1 MSVSFNTI
9 PSSGILVPLF
19 YAEMDNS
26 QANTTTSTQPTVIF
40 GYALK
45 DSTMPT
51 NELTLVSSV
60 SALRQQAG
68 AGSQLARMAA
78 AYRNI
83 DTTGELWAIAVPEP
97 DGTAAGGSI
106 VIGGQV
112 IAAGVISLYIGKT
125 RIQTAVAVADTPANI
140 ATNMIAAINAVTDL
154 PVTAA
159 ADDSDEA
166 GATLTLTAKNVGLCG
181 NEIPLCVNYYG
192 SASGEALPN
201 GVTVTITAMSGGAGA
216 PDFDAAITSL
226 GDEDC
231 DFIGFPFNDSAS
243 LDAIGLAMNDSSG
256 RWAPGRQ
263 SYGHVY
269 SAKIDTLADLQS
281 FGVTRNDQ
289 HVSIDGVEPAT
300 QTCADEWAAMFTARN
315 AVFIRADPARP
326 TQTGQLNGALPAPV
340 GKRFQKTQRNTLLN
354 SGIATCYAQGSN
366 AYIERAVTTYQKN
379 SYGEADNSYL
389 DSETLHT
396 SAYVLRALETCV
408 TSKYGRSKL
417 ANDGTRY
424 GSGQSIVTPSVI
436 KAEMCAQYQI
446 MEEAG
451 IVENFDLFKKYLV
464 VERDANDPNRVNVLF
479 PPDYINQL
487 RVFALV
493 NQFRLQYQEAA

>member
-51 NELTLVSSV
+51 SELTLVSSV

-97 DGTAAGGSI
+97 DGTAAMGSI

-112 IAAGVISLYIGKT
+112 ISAGVIALYIGKT
-125 RIQTAVAVADTPANI
+125 RVQTAVAVGDEPTKI
-140 ATNMIAAINAVTDL
+140 ATNMVTAINALVDL
-154 PVTAA
+154 PLTAA
-159 ADDSDEA
+159 IGDSS
-166 GATLTLTAKNVGLCG
+166 ATSVTLTAKHPGLCG
-181 NEIPLCVNYYG
+181 NEIPLCLNYYG
-192 SASGEALPN
+192 SASGEILPN

-269 SAKIDTLADLQS
+269 SAKLGDLATLQA
-281 FGVTRNDQ
+281 FGTTRNDQ
-289 HVSIDGVEPAT
+289 HVTINGIELVT
-300 QTCADEWAAMFTARN
+300 QTCADEWAAAETARN

-326 TQTGQLNGALPAPV
+326 TQTGQLDGCLPAPA

-354 SGIATCYAQGSN
+354 SGIATSYAQGSN
-366 AYIERAVTTYQKN
+366 AFIERAVTTYQKN
-379 SYGEADNSYL
+379 KYGEKDNSYL

-408 TSKYGRSKL
+408 TSKYGRHKL

-424 GSGQSIVTPSVI
+424 GPGQAIVTPSVI
-436 KAEMCAQYQI
+436 KAEMCAQNQI

-451 IVENFDLFKKYLV
+451 IVENFELFKKYLV
-464 VERDANDPNRVNVLF
+464 VERDANDPNRVNALF
-479 PPDYINQL
+479 PPDYVNQL

-493 NQFRLQYQEAA
+493 NQFRQQYQEAA

>member
-1 MSVSFNTI
+1 MTVSFNTI
-9 PSSGILVPLF
+9 PSSGVLVPLF

-26 QANTTTSTQPTVIF
+26 QANTAQSVQPTILF
-40 GYALK
+40 GCALP
-45 DSTMPT
+45 DSDIPL
-51 NELTLVSSV
+51 NELMLVSSV
-60 SALRQQAG
+60 GDLRMQAG

-78 AYRNI
+78 AYRNV
-83 DTTGELWAIAVPEP
+83 DMSGQLWAIAIPEP
-97 DGTAAGGSI
+97 EGTTAAGTI
-106 VIGGQV
+106 KIGGNA
-112 IAAGVISLYIGKT
+112 ISAGVISLYIGKP
-125 RIQTAVAVADTPANI
+125 RVQVAVALNDQATNI
-140 ATNMIAAINAVTDL
+140 AGNLVAAINSNADL

-159 ADDSDEA
+159 IGDSD
-166 GATLTLTAKNVGLCG
+166 GASVTLTAKNKGLCG
-181 NEIPLCVNYYG
+181 NEIPLSLNYYG
-192 SASGEALPN
+192 CAGGEVLPA
-201 GVTVTITAMSGGAGA
+201 GVTVTISAMSGGAGA
-216 PDFDAAITSL
+216 PVFDDAVAVL
-226 GDEDC
+226 GDEDG
-231 DFIGFPFNDSAS
+231 DFIAFPFNDSAS
-243 LDAIGLAMNDSSG
+243 LDAIGLAMNDSTG

-269 SAKIDTLADLQS
+269 SAKMGNLASLQA
-281 FGVTRNDQ
+281 FGTTRNDQ
-289 HVSIDGVEPAT
+289 HVTIDGMEAET
-300 QTCADEWAAMFTARN
+300 QTCADEWAAVFTARN

-326 TQTGQLNGALPAPV
+326 TQTGQLDGVLPAKT

-366 AYIERAVTTYQKN
+366 AFIERAVTTYQKN
-379 SYGEADNSYL
+379 KYGETDNSYL

-408 TSKYGRSKL
+408 TSKYGRHKL
-417 ANDGTRY
+417 ASDGTRF
-424 GSGQSIVTPSVI
+424 GPGQAIVTPSVI

-464 VERDANDPNRVNVLF
+464 VERSATDPNRVNVLF

>member
-1 MSVSFNTI
+1 MTVSFNTI

-26 QANTTTSTQPTVIF
+26 QANTATSSQPTVIF
-40 GYALK
+40 GHALT
-45 DSTMPT
+45 DSTMT
-51 NELTLVSSV
+51 LNELTLVSSV
-60 SALRQQAG
+60 SELRKQAG

-78 AYRNI
+78 AYRGV
-83 DTTGELWAIAVPEP
+83 DLGGPLWAIAIPEP
-97 DGTAAGGSI
+97 AGTAATGTA
-106 VIGGQV
+106 VIAGQV
-112 IAAGVISLYIGKT
+112 ISAGVISLYIGKT
-125 RIQTAVAVADTPANI
+125 RVQTVVKVGDATTKI
-140 ATNMIAAINAVTDL
+140 ATSLAAAVNAVSDL
-154 PVTAA
+154 PVKATA
-159 ADDSDEA
+159 EA
-166 GATLTLTAKNVGLCG
+166 STVTLTAKHAGLCG
-181 NEIPLCVNYYG
+181 NEIPLAVNYYG
-192 SASGEALPN
+192 SAGGESLPD
-201 GVTVTITAMSGGAGA
+201 GVTVTLTTMTGGAGA
-216 PDFDAAITSL
+216 PTFDSAFGSL

-231 DFIGFPFNDSAS
+231 DFIAWPYNDAAS
-243 LDAIGLAMNDSSG
+243 LDAVGLEMNDSTG

-269 SAKIDTLADLQS
+269 SAKLGELAALQA
-281 FGVTRNDQ
+281 FGTTRNDQ
-289 HVSIDGVEPAT
+289 HVTIDGIEPAS
-300 QTCADEWAAMFTARN
+300 QTCADEWAAVYTARN

-326 TQTGQLNGALPAPV
+326 TQTGQLNGVLPAPV
-340 GKRFQKTQRNTLLN
+340 GKRFLKTQRNTLLN
-354 SGIATCYAQGSN
+354 SGIATSYAQGSN
-366 AYIERAVTTYQKN
+366 AFIERAVTTYQKN
-379 SYGEADNSYL
+379 KYGEKDNSYL

-408 TSKYGRSKL
+408 TSKYGRHKL

-424 GSGQSIVTPSVI
+424 GPGQAIVTPSVI
-436 KAEMCAQYQI
+436 KAEMCAQYQT

-451 IVENFDLFKKYLV
+451 IVENFELFKKYLV